1 MFEYLNSQ
9 LFPGW
14 KLWQL
19 ILFGLVIAVY
29 INSRWA
35 TRSTLYKRGL
45 SMLPH
50 VRAKQVEAMDNQ
62 TRQALQA
69 QTIGHRIVCAA
80 NRYGTIVVA
89 GVRHHDMLM
98 NETIRLYKEHVGLDE
113 EDKAEQGFVD
123 NNGNFLS
130 REEAWEVAL
139 VAGQIL
145 RRVGGD
151 DRGRLF
157 SDNMW

>member
-1 MFEYLNSQ
+1 MMDFLNYS
-9 LFPGW
+9 PISGW
-14 KLWQL
+14 KIWQ
-19 ILFGLVIAVY
+19 IALFGVAVALY
-29 INSRWA
+29 IHSRWA

-45 SMLPH
+45 SMLPN
-50 VRAKQVEAMDNQ
+50 VRARQVEAMDQQ
-62 TRQALQA
+62 TRLALQA
-69 QTIGHRIVCAA
+69 QTIGHRIVAAA
-80 NRYGTIVVA
+80 NRYGTVVIV
-89 GVRHHDMLM
+89 GVRHHDMIM
-98 NETIRLYKEHVGLDE
+98 NDTIRRFKTLGIVLDGE
-113 EDKAEQGFVD
+113 KSEQGFVD
-123 NNGNFLS
+123 NNGAFLS

>member
-9 LFPGW
+9 MFPGW

-29 INSRWA
+29 INARWA

-50 VRAKQVEAMDNQ
+50 VRAKQVEAMDHQ
-62 TRQALQA
+62 TRLALQA
-69 QTIGHRIVCAA
+69 QTIGHRIVAAA
-80 NRYGTIVVA
+80 NRYGTVVIV
-89 GVRHHDMLM
+89 GVRHHDMIM
-98 NETIRLYKEHVGLDE
+98 NDTIRRFKELGVVLDGE
-113 EDKAEQGFVD
+113 KSEQGFVD
-123 NNGNFLS
+123 NNGKFLT
-130 REEAWEVAL
+130 REEAWEIAL